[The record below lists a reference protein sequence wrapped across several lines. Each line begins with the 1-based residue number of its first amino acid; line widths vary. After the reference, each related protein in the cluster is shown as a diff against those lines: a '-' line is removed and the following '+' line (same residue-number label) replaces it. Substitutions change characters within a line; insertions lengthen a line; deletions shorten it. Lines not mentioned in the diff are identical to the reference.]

1 MPLVFSPLSDE
12 VIALPPRGLFPRHG
26 FLMRQIGDAPRI
38 DADMARVVTELLTTR
53 GYGVKDADASTGGKD
68 YLERILGLI
77 RGTGLTIAVF
87 SHQTRPT
94 ALANIM
100 LELGFAAM
108 CGKPLMI
115 VKSKDA
121 PAPSDIKRTDWIDYD
136 FADPAAFERKVGQ
149 ALDEVEAL
157 AEFEEQLL
165 DLALD
170 APSMDCAVAFER
182 VHRAFL
188 LAGDPGMIDKAE
200 SIRDRIAGA
209 RNIEAVND
217 LNRLHDEVAM
227 FIKQGRRCR
236 LPAVALGPG

>member
-1 MPLVFSPLSDE
+1 
-12 VIALPPRGLFPRHG
+12 
-26 FLMRQIGDAPRI
+26 MRQIGEAPQI
-38 DADMARVVTELLTTR
+38 DTDMAEAVSGLLEAR
-53 GYGVKDADASTGGKD
+53 GYGLKDADASTGSKD

-121 PAPSDIKRTDWIDYD
+121 PAPSDLKRTDWIDYD
-136 FADPAAFERKVGQ
+136 FADPVNFERKVGQ
-149 ALDEVEAL
+149 ALDEIEAL

-182 VHRAFL
+182 AHRAFL
-188 LAGDPGMIDKAE
+188 LAGQPEMLEKAE
-200 SIRDRIAGA
+200 SIRDRIAGV
-209 RNIEAVND
+209 RNIETVAD
-217 LNRLHDEVAM
+217 LNRLHDEIAM
-227 FIKQGRRCR
+227 FVKQGRRCR
-236 LPAVALGPG
+236 LPRVAD

>member
-1 MPLVFSPLSDE
+1 
-12 VIALPPRGLFPRHG
+12 
-26 FLMRQIGDAPRI
+26 MRQIGGAPQI
-38 DADMARVVTELLTTR
+38 DTDMAAAVTELLGRR
-53 GYGVKDADASTGGKD
+53 GFGVKDADASTGGKD

-115 VKSKDA
+115 VKSIDA
-121 PAPSDIKRTDWIDYD
+121 PAPSDLKRTDWIDYD
-136 FADPAAFERKVGQ
+136 FGDPAGFERKVGQ
-149 ALDEVEAL
+149 ALDEIDAL
-157 AEFEEQLL
+157 ADFEEQLL
-165 DLALD
+165 ELAID

-182 VHRAFL
+182 AHRAFL
-188 LAGDPGMIDKAE
+188 LAGKPEMLDQAE
-200 SIRDRIAGA
+200 IIRDRIASV
-209 RNIEAVND
+209 RNIDTVAD

-227 FIKQGRRCR
+227 FIKQCRRCR
-236 LPAVALGPG
+236 MP

>member
-1 MPLVFSPLSDE
+1 MPLVFSPLSEE
-12 VIALPPRGLFPRHG
+12 VIALPPRTLFPRHG
-26 FLMRQIGDAPRI
+26 FIMRQIGDAPQLDQDI
-38 DADMARVVTELLTTR
+38 TNAVTEQLQLR
-53 GYGVKDADASTGGKD
+53 RFGVKDADASTGGGD
-68 YLERILGLI
+68 FLERILGLI
-77 RGTGLTIAVF
+77 RSTGLTIAIF

-121 PAPSDIKRTDWIDYD
+121 AAPSDLKRTDWIDFD
-136 FADPAAFERKVGQ
+136 PADPPAFARKVHQ
-149 ALDEVEAL
+149 AIDEVEAL

-170 APSMDCAVAFER
+170 APSMDCAIALER
-182 VHRAFL
+182 AQRAFL
-188 LAGDPGMIDKAE
+188 LSGEAGLIDKAQA
-200 SIRDRIAGA
+200 IQHRLVTA
-209 RNIEAVND
+209 RNIHQIDD

-227 FIKQGRRCR
+227 FVRQGRKAM
-236 LPAVALGPG
+236 PA

>member
-1 MPLVFSPLSDE
+1 VPLVFSPLSEE
-12 VIALPPRGLFPRHG
+12 VIALPPRTLFPRHG
-26 FLMRQIGDAPRI
+26 FVMRQIGDAPQLDQDI
-38 DADMARVVTELLTTR
+38 TDAVTEQLALR
-53 GYGVKDADASTGGKD
+53 RFGVKDADASTGGGD
-68 YLERILGLI
+68 FLERILGLI
-77 RGTGLTIAVF
+77 RGTGLTIAIF

-121 PAPSDIKRTDWIDYD
+121 AAPSDLKRTDWID
-136 FADPAAFERKVGQ
+136 FDPANPTAFARKVHQ

-170 APSMDCAVAFER
+170 APSMDCAIAFER
-182 VHRAFL
+182 AQRAFL
-188 LAGDPGMIDKAE
+188 LSGEAGLIDKAQ
-200 SIRDRIAGA
+200 SIRDRLATA
-209 RNIEAVND
+209 RNIHQIDD
-217 LNRLHDEVAM
+217 LNRLDDEIAM
-227 FIKQGRRCR
+227 FVRQGRKAK
-236 LPAVALGPG
+236 PA

>member
-1 MPLVFSPLSDE
+1 MPLIFSPLSEE
-12 VIALPPRGLFPRHG
+12 VIALPPRLLYPKHG
-26 FLMRQIGDAPRI
+26 FVMRQIGDAPQLDKDI
-38 DADMARVVTELLTTR
+38 TNAVTRLLEER
-53 GYGVKDADASTGGKD
+53 GFGVKDADASTGGKD
-68 YLERILGLI
+68 FLERILGLI
-77 RGTGLTIAVF
+77 RSTGLTIAVF

-121 PAPSDIKRTDWIDYD
+121 TAPSDLKRTDWIDFD
-136 FADPAAFERKVGQ
+136 PADPPAFARKVNQ

-170 APSMDCAVAFER
+170 APSMDCAIAFER
-182 VHRAFL
+182 AQRAFL
-188 LAGDPGMIDKAE
+188 LGGSVGLLDKAE
-200 SIRDRIAGA
+200 AIRDRLSTTRKIDQ
-209 RNIEAVND
+209 VDD

-227 FIKQGRRCR
+227 FVGQGRRCK
-236 LPAVALGPG
+236 LV

>member
-1 MPLVFSPLSDE
+1 MPLIFSPLSDE
-12 VIALPPRGLFPRHG
+12 VIALPPRGLFPRYG
-26 FLMRQIGDAPRI
+26 FLMRQIGDAPQI
-38 DADMARVVTELLTTR
+38 DLDMAKAVSDLLKGR

-68 YLERILGLI
+68 YLERILGLV

-121 PAPSDIKRTDWIDYD
+121 PAPSDLKRTDWIDYD
-136 FADPAAFERKVGQ
+136 FADPANFERKVGQ
-149 ALDEVEAL
+149 ALDEIEAL

-182 VHRAFL
+182 AHRAFL
-188 LAGDPGMIDKAE
+188 LTGQHEMIDKAE
-200 SIRDRIAGA
+200 GIRDRIA
-209 RNIEAVND
+209 AVRDIDTVAD
-217 LNRLHDEVAM
+217 LDRLHNEVAM
-227 FIKQGRRCR
+227 FVKQGRRCR
-236 LPAVALGPG
+236 LPGPIA

>member
-12 VIALPPRGLFPRHG
+12 VIALPPRSLFPRYG
-26 FLMRQIGDAPRI
+26 FLMRQIGDAPQI
-38 DADMARVVTELLTTR
+38 DVDMATAVSALLEAR
-53 GYGVKDADASTGGKD
+53 GYGVKDADASTAGKD

-77 RGTGLTIAVF
+77 RSTGFTIAVF

-121 PAPSDIKRTDWIDYD
+121 PAPSDLKRTDWIDYD
-136 FADPAAFERKVGQ
+136 FANPGKFERKVGQ
-149 ALDEVEAL
+149 ALDEIEAL

-165 DLALD
+165 ELAVD

-182 VHRAFL
+182 AQRAFL
-188 LAGDPGMIDKAE
+188 LTGQSEIVEKAV
-200 SIRDRIAGA
+200 SIRNRISGA
-209 RNIEAVND
+209 RDIAAVVD

-227 FIKQGRRCR
+227 FVKQGHRCC
-236 LPAVALGPG
+236 LPKPAV

>member
-1 MPLVFSPLSDE
+1 
-12 VIALPPRGLFPRHG
+12 
-26 FLMRQIGDAPRI
+26 MRQLGDAPQV
-38 DADMARVVTELLTTR
+38 DLDMAKAVADLLEGR

-121 PAPSDIKRTDWIDYD
+121 PAPSDLKRTDWIDYD
-136 FADPAAFERKVGQ
+136 FADPANFERKVGQ
-149 ALDEVEAL
+149 AVDEIEAL

-182 VHRAFL
+182 AHRAFL
-188 LAGDPGMIDKAE
+188 LTGQLEMIDKAE
-200 SIRDRIAGA
+200 GIRDRIA
-209 RNIEAVND
+209 AVRDIDTVAD
-217 LNRLHDEVAM
+217 LDRLHDEVAM
-227 FIKQGRRCR
+227 FVKQGRRCR
-236 LPAVALGPG
+236 LPGLVA

>member
-1 MPLVFSPLSDE
+1 
-12 VIALPPRGLFPRHG
+12 
-26 FLMRQIGDAPRI
+26 MRQIGGAPQI
-38 DADMARVVTELLTTR
+38 DTDMAAAVTRLLGLR
-53 GYGVKDADASTGGKD
+53 DFGVKDADASTGGKD

-115 VKSKDA
+115 VKSIDA
-121 PAPSDIKRTDWIDYD
+121 PAPSDLKRTDWIDYD
-136 FADPAAFERKVGQ
+136 FGDPIGFERKVGQ
-149 ALDEVEAL
+149 ALDEIDAL

-165 DLALD
+165 ELAID

-182 VHRAFL
+182 AHRAFL
-188 LAGDPGMIDKAE
+188 LAGKPEMLDQAE
-200 SIRDRIAGA
+200 IIRDRIASV
-209 RNIEAVND
+209 RDIDAVAD

-236 LPAVALGPG
+236 LP

>member
-26 FLMRQIGDAPRI
+26 FLMKQLGEPPQIDE
-38 DADMARVVTELLTTR
+38 DMAQAVSELLDVR
-53 GYGVKDADASTGGKD
+53 GFGTKDADASTGGKD

-77 RGTGLTIAVF
+77 RSTGFTIAVF

-121 PAPSDIKRTDWIDYD
+121 PAPSDLKRTDWIDYD
-136 FADPAAFERKVGQ
+136 FADPGNFQRKVGQ
-149 ALDEVEAL
+149 ALDEIEAL

-182 VHRAFL
+182 GHRAFL
-188 LAGDPGMIDKAE
+188 LTGQSDMVEKVE
-200 SIRDRIAGA
+200 SIRERIAGA
-209 RNIEAVND
+209 RNIETVAD

-227 FIKQGRRCR
+227 FVKQGRRCAT
-236 LPAVALGPG
+236 PA

>member
-1 MPLVFSPLSDE
+1 
-12 VIALPPRGLFPRHG
+12 
-26 FLMRQIGDAPRI
+26 MRQIGEAPQI
-38 DADMARVVTELLTTR
+38 DTDMAHAVSALLDAR

-121 PAPSDIKRTDWIDYD
+121 HAPSDLKRTDWIDYD
-136 FADPAAFERKVGQ
+136 FADPSNFERKVGQ
-149 ALDEVEAL
+149 ALDEIEAL

-165 DLALD
+165 DLALE

-182 VHRAFL
+182 AHRAFL
-188 LAGDPGMIDKAE
+188 LSGQVGLIEKTE
-200 SIRDRIAGA
+200 GIRDRIAGV
-209 RNIEAVND
+209 RDIETVAD

-227 FIKQGRRCR
+227 FVKQARRCR
-236 LPAVALGPG
+236 PPVRSS